1 MLSVG
6 RNIKGISVDIFCDV
20 MSLINIGST
29 REFFSEMN
37 DCKVGIA
44 V

>member
-1 MLSVG
+1 VLSVG

-20 MSLINIGST
+20 MSLINIGS
-29 REFFSEMN
+29 RSFFSEMN